1 MATKKKLLQA
11 AAGNAGG
18 AGLDVDE
25 VFSTYL
31 YTGTGSTLNIVN
43 GIDLAGEGGLVWH
56 KYRGGTS
63 DHGLFDTERGVSRKL
78 GSNNTG
84 AQTAAFSG
92 YGITA
97 FNSNGYTLGT
107 QYSGENGN
115 GNEVVSWSFLK
126 SKRFF
131 DIQTWTGNS
140 TAGRTI
146 SHNLEAEIGFIAI
159 KCTSVSGDWMSWH
172 RSASS
177 YAGRVLKLNAT
188 DAAANISS
196 IFNSTNPTS
205 TEFTLGSS
213 YDVNGNGQTYVA
225 YIFAHNDGDGE
236 FGPDSDQDIIKCGSY
251 TGNGSTDGPDI
262 DLGFEPQW
270 VMLKNSSTGNSF
282 TTWNMYDNMRG
293 VATGG
298 NDARLFANVSEQEY
312 SNLDTLRFN
321 ANGFSVEGSTSG
333 QVNASG
339 DNYVYI
345 AIRRGPL
352 APPESATDV
361 FDMSYGQGTK
371 PWFQTSGWP
380 VDMAI
385 EKPPTSGN
393 GSISSR
399 FMPEKFLYTNGM
411 QGEMSGSNFDFDFQS
426 GFYDLAVSSTSYIG
440 YMWRRAPSFFDVV
453 AWNGSSASTRVL
465 NHNLGVAPQMIWAK
479 NRNDTDSWVCYHE
492 ATGNTGYIPLNLTSG
507 FLPYAGA
514 WSNTTPSATT
524 FKVGNSLNWSSS
536 FNYIAFLFSTLDGI
550 SKVGS
555 YTGNGSS
562 QTIDCGFSAGSRYI
576 LIKRTSPSGNWYY
589 WSSLRGIISRNSPH
603 QSLNTNSAP
612 VTTDDSVDPAS
623 SGFIVNQVTATNIN
637 VSGATYIFYA
647 IA

>member
-1 MATKKKLLQA
+1 
-11 AAGNAGG
+11 
-18 AGLDVDE
+18 
-25 VFSTYL
+25 
-31 YTGTGSTLNIVN
+31 
-43 GIDLAGEGGLVWH
+43 
-56 KYRGGTS
+56 
-63 DHGLFDTERGVSRKL
+63 
-78 GSNNTG
+78 
-84 AQTAAFSG
+84 
-92 YGITA
+92 
-97 FNSNGYTLGT
+97 
-107 QYSGENGN
+107 
-115 GNEVVSWSFLK
+115 
-126 SKRFF
+126 
-131 DIQTWTGNS
+131 
-140 TAGRTI
+140 
-146 SHNLEAEIGFIAI
+146 
-159 KCTSVSGDWMSWH
+159 
-172 RSASS
+172 
-177 YAGRVLKLNAT
+177 
-188 DAAANISS
+188 
-196 IFNSTNPTS
+196 
-205 TEFTLGSS
+205 
-213 YDVNGNGQTYVA
+213 VA

-453 AWNGSSASTRVL
+453 
-465 NHNLGVAPQMIWAK
+465 
-479 NRNDTDSWVCYHE
+479 
-492 ATGNTGYIPLNLTSG
+492 
-507 FLPYAGA
+507 
-514 WSNTTPSATT
+514 
-524 FKVGNSLNWSSS
+524 
-536 FNYIAFLFSTLDGI
+536 
-550 SKVGS
+550 
-555 YTGNGSS
+555 
-562 QTIDCGFSAGSRYI
+562 
-576 LIKRTSPSGNWYY
+576 
-589 WSSLRGIISRNSPH
+589 
-603 QSLNTNSAP
+603 
-612 VTTDDSVDPAS
+612 
-623 SGFIVNQVTATNIN
+623 
-637 VSGATYIFYA
+637 
-647 IA
+647 

>member
-1 MATKKKLLQA
+1 
-11 AAGNAGG
+11 
-18 AGLDVDE
+18 
-25 VFSTYL
+25 
-31 YTGTGSTLNIVN
+31 
-43 GIDLAGEGGLVWH
+43 H
-56 KYRGGTS
+56 
-63 DHGLFDTERGVSRKL
+63 
-78 GSNNTG
+78 
-84 AQTAAFSG
+84 
-92 YGITA
+92 
-97 FNSNGYTLGT
+97 
-107 QYSGENGN
+107 
-115 GNEVVSWSFLK
+115 
-126 SKRFF
+126 
-131 DIQTWTGNS
+131 
-140 TAGRTI
+140 
-146 SHNLEAEIGFIAI
+146 
-159 KCTSVSGDWMSWH
+159 
-172 RSASS
+172 
-177 YAGRVLKLNAT
+177 
-188 DAAANISS
+188 
-196 IFNSTNPTS
+196 
-205 TEFTLGSS
+205 
-213 YDVNGNGQTYVA
+213 
-225 YIFAHNDGDGE
+225 
-236 FGPDSDQDIIKCGSY
+236 
-251 TGNGSTDGPDI
+251 
-262 DLGFEPQW
+262 
-270 VMLKNSSTGNSF
+270 
-282 TTWNMYDNMRG
+282 
-293 VATGG
+293 
-298 NDARLFANVSEQEY
+298 
-312 SNLDTLRFN
+312 
-321 ANGFSVEGSTSG
+321 
-333 QVNASG
+333 NASG
-339 DNYVYI
+339 GTYIYI

-385 EKPPTSGN
+385 VKPPTSGN

-411 QGEMSGSNFDFDFQS
+411 QSEMSTSNFDFDFQS

-507 FLPYAGA
+507 FLPSAGA

-589 WSSLRGIISRNSPH
+589 WSSLRGIISGNSPH

>member
-1 MATKKKLLQA
+1 MSNRNIFQALQS
-11 AAGNAGG
+11 AGG
-18 AGLDVDE
+18 AGGAALNVED

-31 YTGTGSTLNIVN
+31 YTGNGSTQTITN
-43 GIDLAGEGGLVWH
+43 GIDLDGEGGLVWIKSRSH
-56 KYRGGTS
+56 SYP
-63 DHGLFDTERGVSRKL
+63 HNLYDTERGATKRLKS
-78 GSNNTG
+78 SS
-84 AQTAAFSG
+84 TAAESTLSTG
-92 YGITA
+92 LTA
-97 FNSNGYTLGT
+97 FSSNGFTLGGDNDT
-107 QYSGENGN
+107 NGTYSDAQYA
-115 GNEVVSWSFLK
+115 SWTFLK

-159 KCTSVSGDWMSWH
+159 KCTSASGDWMSWH
-172 RSASS
+172 RSAST

-188 DAAANISS
+188 DGAANISS

-225 YIFAHNDGDGE
+225 YLFAHNDGDGE
-236 FGPDSDQDIIKCGSY
+236 FGPTGDQDIIKCGSY
-251 TGNGSTDGPDI
+251 TGTGHPSTPSAQQTI
-262 DLGFEPQW
+262 ELGFEPQW
-270 VMLKNSSTGNSF
+270 FLTKRTNSGAS
-282 TTWNMYDNMRG
+282 WQLVDNMRG
-293 VATGG
+293 MADAYERLYPDQSAAEDYEGDGMIPTATGIKFTG
-298 NDARLFANVSEQEY
+298 
-312 SNLDTLRFN
+312 
-321 ANGFSVEGSTSG
+321 G
-333 QVNASG
+333 QAQHNASG
-339 DNYVYI
+339 GTYIYI
-345 AIRRGPL
+345 AIRRPTKV
-352 APPESATDV
+352 PESATEV

-385 EKPPTSGN
+385 VKPPTSGN

-411 QGEMSGSNFDFDFQS
+411 QSEMSTSNFDFDFQS

-507 FLPYAGA
+507 FLPSAGA

-589 WSSLRGIISRNSPH
+589 WSSLRGIISGNSPH